1 MIYPVV
7 FCPGSYGSVVCHFI
21 NLHRNFY
28 QVPTAFSIND
38 TGIARQLDGPLHVD
52 KDLNLVLNKKSP
64 RPISKST
71 QDAILNNYDIA
82 VKSQVPHQVLDA
94 DASTTKPIVIIPDLE
109 HLHHRSNQNNPH
121 RVIDA
126 PNRKEYK
133 QWLLEIKGYNHYK
146 LHINDFWN
154 WGKMR
159 DPNNLDESYLNF
171 CKYLNTEPRPTA
183 GLDITRID
191 WFVRP

>member
-1 MIYPVV
+1 MFLTNNNTYK
-7 FCPGSYGSVVCHFI
+7 SNKKLS
-21 NLHRNFY
+21 
-28 QVPTAFSIND
+28 
-38 TGIARQLDGPLHVD
+38 
-52 KDLNLVLNKKSP
+52 NLVLNKKSP

-171 CKYLNTEPRPTA
+171 CKYLIDSLNIIS
-183 GLDITRID
+183 GLIGGLPITQVI
-191 WFVRP
+191 VRSSANINVGGKSKISTILSLYLKNL

>member
-7 FCPGSYGSVVCHFI
+7 FWPGSYGSVVCHFI

>member
-7 FCPGSYGSVVCHFI
+7 FWPGSYGSVVCHFI

-82 VKSQVPHQVLDA
+82 VKSQVPHQVLDS

>member
-7 FCPGSYGSVVCHFI
+7 FWPGSYGSVVCHFI

-64 RPISKST
+64 IPISKST

>member
-7 FCPGSYGSVVCHFI
+7 FWPGSYGSVVCHFI
-21 NLHRNFY
+21 NLHRNFH

>member
-1 MIYPVV
+1 MYPVV
-7 FCPGSYGSVVCHFI
+7 FWPGSYGSVGCHFI

>member
-7 FCPGSYGSVVCHFI
+7 FWPGSYGSVVCHFI

-171 CKYLNTEPRPTA
+171 CKYLNTEPRPTT

>member
-1 MIYPVV
+1 M
-7 FCPGSYGSVVCHFI
+7 
-21 NLHRNFY
+21 
-28 QVPTAFSIND
+28 
-38 TGIARQLDGPLHVD
+38 
-52 KDLNLVLNKKSP
+52 
-64 RPISKST
+64 
-71 QDAILNNYDIA
+71 
-82 VKSQVPHQVLDA
+82 LDA

-109 HLHHRSNQNNPH
+109 HLHHRSNQNDPH

-133 QWLLEIKGYNHYK
+133 QWLIEIKGYNHYK
-146 LHINDFWN
+146 LYINDFWN

-159 DPNNLDESYLNF
+159 DPNNLDESYLKF
-171 CKYLNTEPRPTA
+171 CEYLNTEPRPTA

>member
-7 FCPGSYGSVVCHFI
+7 FWPGSYGSVVCHFI

-109 HLHHRSNQNNPH
+109 HLHHRSNQNDPH

-133 QWLLEIKGYNHYK
+133 QWLIEIKGYNHYK
-146 LHINDFWN
+146 LYINDFWN

-159 DPNNLDESYLNF
+159 DPNNLDESYLKF
-171 CKYLNTEPRPTA
+171 CEYLNTEPRPTA

>member
-7 FCPGSYGSVVCHFI
+7 FWPGSYGSVVCHFI

-94 DASTTKPIVIIPDLE
+94 DTSTTKPIVIIPDLE

>member
-7 FCPGSYGSVVCHFI
+7 FWPGSYGSVVCHFI

-121 RVIDA
+121 IVIDA

-159 DPNNLDESYLNF
+159 DPNNLDESYINF

-183 GLDITRID
+183 GLDIT
-191 WFVRP
+191 

>member
-7 FCPGSYGSVVCHFI
+7 FWPGSYGSVVCHFI

-71 QDAILNNYDIA
+71 QDVILNNYDIA

-94 DASTTKPIVIIPDLE
+94 DTSTTKPIVIIPDLK
-109 HLHHRSNQNNPH
+109 HLHHRSNQNDPH

-146 LHINDFWN
+146 LYINDFWN